1 MASDEKLLTI
11 AQLETVVHIAN
22 GLRVADI
29 ARITYRS
36 ESWVRQSLTAAQR
49 RVGARTIP
57 HLVSI
62 VIASGVLEWSDEGD
76 RRIRIEPQN
85 DEDRG

>member
-1 MASDEKLLTI
+1 MAGDERPLTI
-11 AQLETVVHIAN
+11 SQLEVIVHIAN

-49 RVGARTIP
+49 RAGAKTIP
-57 HLVSI
+57 HLISL
-62 VIASGVLEWSDEGD
+62 VIASGVLDWDGEGEIRIKIDDEG
-76 RRIRIEPQN
+76 RE
-85 DEDRG
+85 